1 MTVYEIISYIQNI
14 FNNGPKT
21 DETQL
26 SDRMAYFIIK
36 KFRAKRIKE
45 RADKFNKIPDAYYQ
59 SIDCFPMELTQMI
72 DCDCIDT
79 GCKVLKSTN
88 KVPLFVT
95 GRNMALLNVY
105 TLLGEPISPSSLEEV
120 RWNKYS
126 RTKKDKRFWFMWNE
140 YLVVVDP
147 DNMLENVIVRAVF
160 EDPLSLEGL
169 GACDGV
175 VCADPYEEDFSLP
188 GEDLDYISNLSFSE
202 LQKMLMMPQDLEND
216 AASIR
221 PQNK

>member
-21 DETQL
+21 DEAQL
-26 SDRMAYFIIK
+26 SDRLAYFLIR

-45 RADKFNKIPDAYYQ
+45 KSDKFNKIPDTYYQ
-59 SIDCFPMELTQMI
+59 SVDCFPMELTQMI

-79 GCKVLKSTN
+79 GCKVLKSTY

-95 GRNMALLNVY
+95 GRNSALLNVY
-105 TLLGEPISPSSLEEV
+105 TLTGESISPSSLEETKY
-120 RWNKYS
+120 NKYS
-126 RTKKDKRFWFMWNE
+126 KTKKNKRFWFMWND

-147 DNMLENVIVRAVF
+147 DNMLENVIIKGVF
-160 EDPLSLEGL
+160 EDPLSLDGL

-175 VCADPYEEDFSLP
+175 TCSDPYEEDFPLN
-188 GEDLDYISNLSFSE
+188 GDDLDVVTALVMKE
-202 LQKMLMMPQDLEND
+202 LQTMISMPADLDND
-216 AASIR
+216 SKQVELR
-221 PQNK
+221 PR